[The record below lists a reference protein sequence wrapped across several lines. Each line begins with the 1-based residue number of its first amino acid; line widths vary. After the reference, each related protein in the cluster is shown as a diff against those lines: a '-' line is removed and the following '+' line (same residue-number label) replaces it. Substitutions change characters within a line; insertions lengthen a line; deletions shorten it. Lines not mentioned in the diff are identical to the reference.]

1 MNTKDTDGGAY
12 VLLLQ
17 LNDRR
22 ALIIGALGEYHFRS
36 GFYAYVGSA
45 LGPGG
50 FKRIL
55 RHIRV
60 STGEN
65 KARRW
70 HIDYLSSVST
80 IIEAHKVFTQERL
93 ECAIATLMLNDLGTS
108 SMRGF
113 GSSDCNCRSHLFYS
127 KRLAEIK
134 NATIRSI
141 CQV

>member
-1 MNTKDTDGGAY
+1 MKTKDNEGGAY

-17 LNDRR
+17 LKDKRT
-22 ALIIGALGEYHFRS
+22 LVIGALGEYHFQS

-50 FKRIL
+50 FQRIL

-60 STGEN
+60 SKGDN
-65 KARRW
+65 NVRKW

-80 IIEAHKVFTQERL
+80 IIEAHKVFTHERL
-93 ECAIATLMLNDLGTS
+93 ECAIATLMLNDLGRS

-113 GSSDCNCRSHLFYS
+113 GSSDCKCRSHLFYS
-127 KRLAEIK
+127 EKLAEIK
-134 NATIRSI
+134 NVAIRST
-141 CQV
+141 CQL

>member
-1 MNTKDTDGGAY
+1 MNTKNTDGGAY

-22 ALIIGALGEYHFRS
+22 ALIIGALGEYHFQS

>member
-1 MNTKDTDGGAY
+1 MKTKDNEGGAY

-17 LNDRR
+17 LKDKRT
-22 ALIIGALGEYHFRS
+22 LVIGALGEYHFQS

-60 STGEN
+60 SKGDN
-65 KARRW
+65 KVRKW

-80 IIEAHKVFTQERL
+80 IIEAHKVFTHERL
-93 ECAIATLMLNDLGTS
+93 ECAIATLMLNDLGRP

-113 GSSDCNCRSHLFYS
+113 GSSDCKCRSHLFYS
-127 KRLAEIK
+127 EKLAEIK
-134 NATIRSI
+134 NVAIRST
-141 CQV
+141 CQL

>member
-22 ALIIGALGEYHFRS
+22 ALIIGALGEYHFQS

-80 IIEAHKVFTQERL
+80 IIETHKVFTQERL

>member
-12 VLLLQ
+12 ILLLQ
-17 LNDRR
+17 LKGKRT
-22 ALIIGALGEYHFRS
+22 LVIGALGEYHFQR

-50 FKRIL
+50 FNRIL

-60 STGEN
+60 SKGDN
-65 KARRW
+65 KVRKW

-80 IIEAHKVFTQERL
+80 ILEVHKVFTHERL

-108 SMRGF
+108 SIRGF
-113 GSSDCNCRSHLFYS
+113 GSSDCKCRSHLYYS
-127 KRLAEIK
+127 KRLAEIR
-134 NATIRSI
+134 NAAIRAIS
-141 CQV
+141 QV

>member
-1 MNTKDTDGGAY
+1 MNTKDTDSGAY

>member
-1 MNTKDTDGGAY
+1 MKTKDNEGGAY

-17 LNDRR
+17 LKDKRT
-22 ALIIGALGEYHFRS
+22 LVIGALGEYHFQS

-55 RHIRV
+55 RHIGV
-60 STGEN
+60 SKGDN
-65 KARRW
+65 KVRKW

-80 IIEAHKVFTQERL
+80 IIEAHKVFTHERL
-93 ECAIATLMLNDLGTS
+93 ECAIATLMLNDLGRS

-113 GSSDCNCRSHLFYS
+113 GSSDCKCRSHLFYS
-127 KRLAEIK
+127 EKLAEIK
-134 NATIRSI
+134 NVAIRST
-141 CQV
+141 CQL

>member
-1 MNTKDTDGGAY
+1 MNTKDTDSGAY

-22 ALIIGALGEYHFRS
+22 ALIIGALGEYHFQS

>member
-1 MNTKDTDGGAY
+1 MKMKDNEGGAY

-17 LNDRR
+17 LKDKRT
-22 ALIIGALGEYHFRS
+22 LVIGALGEYHFQS

-50 FKRIL
+50 FQRIL

-60 STGEN
+60 SKGDN
-65 KARRW
+65 NVRKW

-80 IIEAHKVFTQERL
+80 IIEAHKVFTHERL
-93 ECAIATLMLNDLGTS
+93 ECAIATLMLNDLGRS

-113 GSSDCNCRSHLFYS
+113 GSSDCKCRSHLFYS
-127 KRLAEIK
+127 EKLAEIK
-134 NATIRSI
+134 NVAIRST
-141 CQV
+141 CQL